1 MNGIDML
8 AILSTTVL
16 CSSGLTL
23 VLKNLSEQLKE
34 NKEKEEEENNK

>member
-23 VLKNLSEQLKE
+23 VIKNLSEQLKE
-34 NKEKEEEENNK
+34 KKKEEEDNK

>member
-23 VLKNLSEQLKE
+23 VIKNLSEQLKE
-34 NKEKEEEENNK
+34 NKKEEEDNK

>member
-23 VLKNLSEQLKE
+23 VIKNLSEQLKE
-34 NKEKEEEENNK
+34 KKNEEEEK

>member
-23 VLKNLSEQLKE
+23 VIKNLSEQLKE
-34 NKEKEEEENNK
+34 KKKEEENNK

>member
-23 VLKNLSEQLKE
+23 VIKNLSEQLKE
-34 NKEKEEEENNK
+34 KKKEEEEEDNK

>member
-23 VLKNLSEQLKE
+23 VMKNLSEQLKE
-34 NKEKEEEENNK
+34 KKKEEENNK

>member
-23 VLKNLSEQLKE
+23 VIKNLSEQLKE
-34 NKEKEEEENNK
+34 KKKEENNK

>member
-23 VLKNLSEQLKE
+23 VIKNLSEQLKE
-34 NKEKEEEENNK
+34 NKEKEENNK

>member
-23 VLKNLSEQLKE
+23 VIKNLSEQLKE
-34 NKEKEEEENNK
+34 NKKEEENNK

>member
-23 VLKNLSEQLKE
+23 VIKNLSEQLKE
-34 NKEKEEEENNK
+34 KKNNK

>member
-34 NKEKEEEENNK
+34 NKKEEENNK

>member
-23 VLKNLSEQLKE
+23 VIKNLSEQLKE
-34 NKEKEEEENNK
+34 NKKEEKENNK

>member
-1 MNGIDML
+1 MNGIVML

-23 VLKNLSEQLKE
+23 VIKNLSEQLKE
-34 NKEKEEEENNK
+34 NKKEKENNK

>member
-23 VLKNLSEQLKE
+23 VIKNLSEQLKE
-34 NKEKEEEENNK
+34 KKKEKENNK

>member
-34 NKEKEEEENNK
+34 KKKEEENNK

>member
-23 VLKNLSEQLKE
+23 VIKNLSEQLKE
-34 NKEKEEEENNK
+34 KKEEEENNK

>member
-23 VLKNLSEQLKE
+23 VMKNLSEQLKD
-34 NKEKEEEENNK
+34 KKSKEEENNK

>member
-8 AILSTTVL
+8 AILSTTIL

-34 NKEKEEEENNK
+34 NKEKENNK

>member
-23 VLKNLSEQLKE
+23 VMKNLSEQLKE
-34 NKEKEEEENNK
+34 KKKEEEDNK

>member
-23 VLKNLSEQLKE
+23 VIKNLSEQLKE
-34 NKEKEEEENNK
+34 NKKEEKNNK

>member
-34 NKEKEEEENNK
+34 KRKEEEEDNK

>member
-23 VLKNLSEQLKE
+23 VIKNLSEQLKE
-34 NKEKEEEENNK
+34 KKKEEDNNK

>member
-23 VLKNLSEQLKE
+23 VIKNLSEQLKE
-34 NKEKEEEENNK
+34 NKKEKENNK

>member
-23 VLKNLSEQLKE
+23 VMKNLSEQLKE
-34 NKEKEEEENNK
+34 KKKEEEEDNK

>member
-8 AILSTTVL
+8 AILSTTIL

-34 NKEKEEEENNK
+34 NKEKEENNK